1 MGTGRM
7 LHLINPAP
15 IEPWHRTVWAATS
28 PLLRFWVNGLF
39 KNNCRQLVIG
49 AIFDL
54 HILVKPWCLKPV
66 ILRSNLGAGREWV
79 EVSWAALRMGSKWN
93 IGGKVAAGLGLVKP
107 ILNERATN
115 DINGANIKKG
125 QQATTVPS
133 QLSWDGTL
141 NNGMIIKFSQIQ

>member
-54 HILVKPWCLKPV
+54 HILVKLWCLKPV

-79 EVSWAALRMGSKWN
+79 EVSWAALGMRSK
-93 IGGKVAAGLGLVKP
+93 
-107 ILNERATN
+107 
-115 DINGANIKKG
+115 
-125 QQATTVPS
+125 
-133 QLSWDGTL
+133 
-141 NNGMIIKFSQIQ
+141 